1 MTTMTAFFLVI
12 ILGDGLGATNQGIK
26 DPITIK
32 ANSDNRGIG
41 HEVGM
46 DDVWLNQK
54 DDFDDVLASLNSAHA
69 STANSDNEQ
78 DQESSKNSQT
88 EKQSLRDISKKSKK
102 RVHYEKFT
110 KGKDL
115 SRMSQKDLANILGT
129 DKAKKR
135 RIDEGLIKEK
145 IEKERKEEEE
155 NAKKVRFFF
164 SIWWNQ
170 GHLYISCAV
179 RYL

>member
-1 MTTMTAFFLVI
+1 
-12 ILGDGLGATNQGIK
+12 
-26 DPITIK
+26 
-32 ANSDNRGIG
+32 
-41 HEVGM
+41 M

-135 RIDEGLIKEK
+135 KIEEGLIKEK
-145 IEKERKEEEE
+145 NEKERQEEEE
-155 NAKKVRFFF
+155 KAKKVRYFY
-164 SIWWNQ
+164 SIGWK
-170 GHLYISCAV
+170 
-179 RYL
+179 

>member
-1 MTTMTAFFLVI
+1 MSLNRNCTVCTSFLFSKWLLKWQQLKPFFLVI

-32 ANSDNRGIG
+32 SNSDNRGIG

-78 DQESSKNSQT
+78 DQESSKT
-88 EKQSLRDISKKSKK
+88 
-102 RVHYEKFT
+102 
-110 KGKDL
+110 G
-115 SRMSQKDLANILGT
+115 
-129 DKAKKR
+129 
-135 RIDEGLIKEK
+135 
-145 IEKERKEEEE
+145 
-155 NAKKVRFFF
+155 
-164 SIWWNQ
+164 
-170 GHLYISCAV
+170 
-179 RYL
+179 

>member
-1 MTTMTAFFLVI
+1 
-12 ILGDGLGATNQGIK
+12 
-26 DPITIK
+26 
-32 ANSDNRGIG
+32 
-41 HEVGM
+41 M

-135 RIDEGLIKEK
+135 RIEEGLIKEK
-145 IEKERKEEEE
+145 IEKERQEEEE
-155 NAKKVRFFF
+155 NAKKVKKNFQYTCGEWDILILNLTSITFTNFFRCLIF
-164 SIWWNQ
+164 V
-170 GHLYISCAV
+170 LYFFTNADVLTIKDESSKEKS
-179 RYL
+179 